1 MANSHNHSHPQ
12 DSTGNIRL
20 AFFLNLLFT
29 LLEIAGGL
37 WTNSL
42 AILADAVHD
51 LGDSF
56 SLGLSWYL
64 ERYARR
70 GVDRR
75 YSYGYRRYS
84 LLAALINTII
94 LVTGGIFVLSEAIP
108 RLLNPQHSNAQ
119 GMLLLALA
127 GIAVNGLAAL
137 RLRGDQGLNARVV
150 AWHLLEDVLGW
161 AAVLLVSVV
170 MLFWDIHI
178 LDPLLSILITLY
190 VLWNVARN
198 LRRVLA
204 TFLQAVPENF
214 DVAEVEDRL
223 RSMQNVQSVHHT
235 HIWSLDGQNHVL
247 TTHVVVDECTS
258 REQVVE
264 LKREINAL
272 AGELDMAHTT
282 LEIEYEDEDCR
293 MKEAV

>member
-1 MANSHNHSHPQ
+1 
-12 DSTGNIRL
+12 
-20 AFFLNLLFT
+20 
-29 LLEIAGGL
+29 
-37 WTNSL
+37 
-42 AILADAVHD
+42 
-51 LGDSF
+51 
-56 SLGLSWYL
+56 
-64 ERYARR
+64 
-70 GVDRR
+70 
-75 YSYGYRRYS
+75 
-84 LLAALINTII
+84 
-94 LVTGGIFVLSEAIP
+94 
-108 RLLNPQHSNAQ
+108 
-119 GMLLLALA
+119 
-127 GIAVNGLAAL
+127 
-137 RLRGDQGLNARVV
+137 LNARVV